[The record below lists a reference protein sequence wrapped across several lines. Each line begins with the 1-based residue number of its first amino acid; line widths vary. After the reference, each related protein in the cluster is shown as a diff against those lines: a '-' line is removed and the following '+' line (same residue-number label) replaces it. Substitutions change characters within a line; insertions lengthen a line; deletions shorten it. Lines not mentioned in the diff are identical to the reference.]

1 MRILWIIP
9 SFGAKRIMRN
19 WCVMIGIAALV
30 SCGIEEVSRRPEENR
45 EDIWIRPEMNSGDGS
60 REVCYVTAF
69 DYPDDYDWRADR
81 EKGSVKCSLTVFAD
95 GVPMMKVPVGDMY
108 EVSSDPDMHRMI
120 DGHLYTDYSTDCET
134 VIKKDGKTVLRYTG
148 REMICGMLVEGD
160 TLYTLGHP
168 RQGEGFTF
176 RKNGKTVLARPA
188 GRTFGRLHRDN
199 GNICFAFTEPVLS
212 EDGDMERYHH
222 YSDGNIVQTAVRD
235 DIKKVWDIYSY
246 KGEIC
251 WAASLTGIDRPV
263 LFKDGTLNSMIM
275 FDGYSP
281 LTLSILEGEDVLY
294 LEGILTSPDL
304 ALVSAFWDS
313 PGHIMS
319 PEDGYVASSRC
330 ISGDGMSLVFNP
342 VYGSGKGLIFRC
354 GEEMAMPA
362 GYSVMGLSCATVAD
376 GILHIGLSSQEGGR
390 PMIWKDG
397 QTVFLDISG
406 YIASV
411 SVY

>member
-1 MRILWIIP
+1 M
-9 SFGAKRIMRN
+9 
-19 WCVMIGIAALV
+19 MIGIAALV

-342 VYGSGKGLIFRC
+342 VYESGKGLIFRC

-362 GYSVMGLSCATVAD
+362 GYSVMGLSCAAVAD
-376 GILHIGLSSQEGGR
+376 GILQIGLSSQEGGR

>member
-1 MRILWIIP
+1 
-9 SFGAKRIMRN
+9 
-19 WCVMIGIAALV
+19 MIGIAALV

-342 VYGSGKGLIFRC
+342 VYESGKGLIFRC

-362 GYSVMGLSCATVAD
+362 GYSVMGLSCAAVAD

>member
-330 ISGDGMSLVFNP
+330 ISGDGVSLVFNP

-362 GYSVMGLSCATVAD
+362 GYSVMGLSCAAVAD

>member
-95 GVPMMKVPVGDMY
+95 EVPMMKVPVGDMY
-108 EVSSDPDMHRMI
+108 EVSSDPDMHRMLE
-120 DGHLYTDYSTDCET
+120 GHLYTDYSTDSET
-134 VIKKDGKTVLRYTG
+134 VIKKDGKTLLRYPG
-148 REMICGMLVEGD
+148 PEMICGMLVDED
-160 TLYTLGHP
+160 TLYTLGHS
-168 RQGEGFTF
+168 RQGDGFTY
-176 RKNGKTVLARPA
+176 RKNGEIILERIS
-188 GRTFGRLHRDN
+188 GRTFGRLHRDG
-199 GNICFAFTEPVLS
+199 GNICFAFAEPVVS
-212 EDGDMERYHH
+212 ESGNMERYYHFTG
-222 YSDGNIVQTAVRD
+222 GNVVQTAVRD
-235 DIKKVWDIYSY
+235 DVRKVWDIFSY
-246 KGEIC
+246 KGEVC
-251 WAASLTGIDRPV
+251 WAASLIGIDEPV
-263 LFKDGTLNSMIM
+263 LFKDGALNSMIV
-275 FDGYSP
+275 FDDYSP
-281 LTLSILEGEDVLY
+281 LDLTILEGEGGLYVEGVL
-294 LEGILTSPDL
+294 ISPEKK
-304 ALVSAFWDS
+304 LVTAFWDR

-342 VYGSGKGLIFRC
+342 VYESGKGLIFRC

-362 GYSVMGLSCATVAD
+362 GYSVMGLSCAAVAD
-376 GILHIGLSSQEGGR
+376 GLLHIGLSSQEGGR

>member
-362 GYSVMGLSCATVAD
+362 GYSVMGLSCAAVAD